1 MATEPATQDG
11 RLKAQIGTASAA
23 AIDFRDTESR
33 DSNAEAEI
41 AILWR
46 SSPKGSAPGRLR
58 TMLPGLLI
66 GVADLLALAAAWCF
80 GLFIAGHFHF
90 PVVRIPSFHAAGYL
104 AIFLA
109 FYLASGLYPGIVVH
123 PADELRRQSVGTSLA
138 SIVLLLLAATTRKS
152 SLLLGAVPVV
162 WALALASMPLGRLL
176 MRRVCARRPWWGMP
190 ALILGASEIGIYI
203 AGLLR
208 RHPALGLKPVGFLD
222 DQPDRCGENGKLGSA
237 PYLGPL
243 CNAGLAAR
251 AYGAR
256 HAIVA
261 MPHLAAEDLA
271 CIIRRHAQCFP
282 HLLVIPDLLGTAN
295 LGVQPR
301 NLGGLLGLEITQH
314 LAQRFPQ
321 LLKRCVDVVLAPIG
335 LIIVSPLF
343 LFLYIAVRLESAGP
357 VFYSQDRI
365 GREGNAF
372 KVWKIRSMY
381 CDGEQRLHRA
391 CRVNP
396 ALAAEWKQDQ
406 KLREDPRV
414 TPIGRRL
421 RQLSLDEL
429 PQLWNV
435 LRGDMSLVGPRPI
448 VRAEVHRYEDR
459 FASYA
464 LVRPGITGLWQVS
477 GRNNTSYRERVA
489 FDEYYVRN
497 WSVWLDL
504 YILARTIRT
513 VLTCEGAY

>member
-1 MATEPATQDG
+1 MATEPTTRDA
-11 RLKAQIGTASAA
+11 RLKAQIGTATAV
-23 AIDFRDTESR
+23 DFARDTESR
-33 DSNAEAEI
+33 DSHAATEI

-46 SSPKGSAPGRLR
+46 SSQKGSAPGRLR
-58 TMLPGLLI
+58 MILPGLLI
-66 GVADLLALAAAWCF
+66 GLADLLGLAAAWWF
-80 GLFIAGHFHF
+80 GIFIATHFHF
-90 PVVRIPSFHAAGYL
+90 PVVRVPNMHAAGL
-104 AIFLA
+104 VAIFVA

-138 SIVLLLLAATTRKS
+138 SIVLLLLAVTMRKS
-152 SLLLGAVPVV
+152 ALLLGAVPFV

-176 MRRVCARRPWWGMP
+176 MRRMCARRRWWGMP
-190 ALILGASEIGIYI
+190 ALILGTSEIGLY
-203 AGLLR
+203 AASLLR

-222 DQPDRCGENGKLGSA
+222 DHPDRSGEDGKLGSL

-243 CNAGLAAR
+243 CNAGMAAR
-251 AYGAR
+251 TYGAR
-256 HAIVA
+256 HGIVA
-261 MPHLAAEDLA
+261 MPHLDGDGLA
-271 CIIRRHAQCFP
+271 CVIRQHAQCFP
-282 HLLVIPDLLGTAN
+282 HLLVIPDLFGIAD
-295 LGVQPR
+295 LGVQSR
-301 NLGGLLGLEITQH
+301 NIGGVLGLEITQH
-314 LAQRFPQ
+314 LAHRFPQ
-321 LLKRCVDVVLAPIG
+321 FLKRCVDVFLATIS
-335 LIIVSPLF
+335 LVIVSPLL

-365 GREGNAF
+365 GRDGNAF

-381 CDGEQRLHRA
+381 CDGDQRLRCA
-391 CRVNP
+391 CRENP
-396 ALAAEWKQDQ
+396 NLAAEWKQHQ

-421 RQLSLDEL
+421 RKLSLDEL

-448 VRAEVHRYEDR
+448 ILAEIPRYEDR

-477 GRNNTSYRERVA
+477 GRNNTSYRERLA

-497 WSVWLDL
+497 WSVWLDV